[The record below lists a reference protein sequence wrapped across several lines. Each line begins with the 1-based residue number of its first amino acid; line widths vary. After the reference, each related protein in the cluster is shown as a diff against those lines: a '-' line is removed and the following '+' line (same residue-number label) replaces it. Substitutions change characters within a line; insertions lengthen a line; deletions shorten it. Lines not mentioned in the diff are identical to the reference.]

1 MKKSK
6 TKHLVGALA
15 ITLFSTV
22 ALQSINVQA
31 ANAGPKKTTEQSKL
45 LASNQSSNK
54 TANFGSLE
62 LDDVPDSQEVIFP
75 DPVLE
80 KEVRKVMNFE
90 DDEEMTVGKFRNT
103 KVTYFNFTNRTDI
116 ITDFTGM
123 ENFKYLPNNLT
134 IKFSANFGNN
144 VVDFSKLEGARYVT
158 LLLKGGFKEND
169 VTGLTGIDTQY
180 MTNLDLN
187 GAGGYQAVK
196 NGLQNEQLEILA
208 PWVTEMYNNSPARYA
223 SVNLGYNNLSDFSS
237 LKDLNHNKGGWV
249 VSLGNYVVDHDEINV
264 VEDDVNIVEV
274 GPSFDIDGDDIS
286 DTYSATF
293 NGTPNDR
300 RSHTIENL
308 GDGKYKYD
316 PLTIVPNTNFV
327 TYGYYGFIYDKGD
340 GKPYHFEKV
349 YGNDDDYMNGLT
361 LKYDAM
367 IYRKAN
373 IQDNPSITVEFVDDK
388 GNELKES
395 KKIDGEKIGDE
406 FDITED
412 SKIDGYT
419 LVSTSDL
426 TGEFT
431 QNPQTITLVYKAD
444 GDTGSGG
451 GDGGNGGGNGG
462 NGGGGGSTGG
472 GDIVDS
478 EQYLTTFADKEP
490 VELFDTNGKKIT
502 DKKLAADSDWFSDK
516 KMTLNKTKYYRVAT
530 DEWIKEKDA
539 YEYKPESGVVRTYV
553 KATRDDY
560 KDLINAHTNPV
571 NRGLAIGTD
580 WKYDQVAEFNG
591 KKHYRVAT
599 HEFVEDKHVHEY
611 KQISGIVTINKKV
624 PLYDEDGKERSRSL
638 DGNVSFKT
646 DRMVTIDGED
656 YYRVSTND
664 YVKASDVSYKDK

>member
-15 ITLFSTV
+15 VTLFSTV

-80 KEVRKVMNFE
+80 KEVRSAMNFK
-90 DDEEMTVGKFRNT
+90 DGTMTVGMFRDSKKSVINM
-103 KVTYFNFTNRTDI
+103 TNNKEE

-123 ENFKYLPNNLT
+123 ENFKYLPSNAVVTLW
-134 IKFSANFGNN
+134 ANFGEN
-144 VVDFSKLEGARYVT
+144 VVDFSKLQGPRYDWLSLRGAFKINDVED
-158 LLLKGGFKEND
+158 LKGISTES
-169 VTGLTGIDTQY
+169 I
-180 MTNLDLN
+180 TNINLS
-187 GAGGYQAVK
+187 GSGSYQGYA

-208 PWVTEMYNNSPARYA
+208 PWLTKLYNESKAMTTDISLGNNS
-223 SVNLGYNNLSDFSS
+223 LTDFSS
-237 LKDLNHNKGGWV
+237 LNGINPNKGGWV
-249 VSLGNYVVDHDEINV
+249 YSVGNYVKDTNKVNVVDHVD
-264 VEDDVNIVEV
+264 NIVETAPILDV
-274 GPSFDIDGDDIS
+274 YGNNIN
-286 DTYSATF
+286 DTYNSTW
-293 NGTPNDR
+293 
-300 RSHTIENL
+300 NL
-308 GDGKYKYD
+308 GKDKSRDLTNLGNGKYKYE
-316 PLTIVPNTNFV
+316 PLTIRDNTSYIS
-327 TYGYYGFIYDKGD
+327 YGYYGFIYGNNAGD
-340 GKPYHFEKV
+340 FYEKF
-349 YGNDDDYMNGLT
+349 YSDDEENSLSF
-361 LKYDAM
+361 KYDVM
-367 IYRKAN
+367 TFRDAN
-373 IQDNPSITVEFVDDK
+373 VQENPSITVEYIDEK

-419 LVSTSDL
+419 LVSTSEL

-431 QNPQTITLVYKAD
+431 QDPQTITLVYKAD

-516 KMTLNKTKYYRVAT
+516 KMTLNKTQYYRVAT